1 MMTKDELWVLRQ
13 EIKLGSLFYADY
25 RNSFGIDTHPV
36 CDFFDG
42 YLEYLDQEMQA
53 TVPGYD
59 DAHFSIISPHTTTPI
74 TSGIGTTCLK
84 PIRCQSRRKK
94 MKNWKRRQAEYA
106 FENHSD

>member
-1 MMTKDELWVLRQ
+1 MMTKDELWALRQ

-53 TVPGYD
+53 TIPGYD
-59 DAHFSIISPHTTTPI
+59 DAHFFDLLPEYDM
-74 TSGIGTTCLK
+74 K
-84 PIRCQSRRKK
+84 RSRRSF
-94 MKNWKRRQAEYA
+94 MLSAKNALQKAMRTAV
-106 FENHSD
+106 